1 MALDGYCLLTTARN
15 KVNSKNPNFMFL
27 GLTGRVEVKVAKL
40 TGFMWIMC
48 LRMWRGRWPGLQR
61 SAIPKSTVEG
71 TVFKVCKFTVI
82 PQRGRIRHTFALSLI
97 FWPNTKDCA
106 TSTSFSLPFPSLFP
120 LAPSSLFSGFW
131 NDKRDSGPTQHLS
144 IFKYRQFY
152 DNTFNKALNRMKI
165 LY

>member
-1 MALDGYCLLTTARN
+1 MTTGRN
-15 KVNSKNPNFMFL
+15 KVKCKNPNFMFL
-27 GLTGRVEVKVAKL
+27 RLTGREEVKVAKL

-48 LRMWRGRWPGLQR
+48 LRLWWGRWRGLQR
-61 SAIPKSTVEG
+61 SAIPEWTAEG
-71 TVFKVCKFTVI
+71 TSLIVTVKF
-82 PQRGRIRHTFALSLI
+82 PQRRRIQQTFALSLI

-106 TSTSFSLPFPSLFP
+106 TSVSFSLPFPSLFP

-131 NDKRDSGPTQHLS
+131 NDKRDSGPTQNLS

-152 DNTFNKALNRMKI
+152 DNTLNKALNRMKI